1 MTCPLLWPAV
11 HLPFDSAFSRVVT
24 VPTPMRFF
32 LSLLA
37 DVIFLLGLAAI
48 VVGIALAGHGPLA
61 VCVAGAEMTVAGI
74 LLRSSLEPR
83 EEEGDGL

>member
-1 MTCPLLWPAV
+1 MK
-11 HLPFDSAFSRVVT
+11 RK
-24 VPTPMRFF
+24 RFF

-37 DVIFLLGLAAI
+37 DVIFLLGLAA

-61 VCVAGAEMTVAGI
+61 VCVAGAEMTVAGV

>member
-1 MTCPLLWPAV
+1 MK
-11 HLPFDSAFSRVVT
+11 RK
-24 VPTPMRFF
+24 RFF

-48 VVGIALAGHGPLA
+48 VVGIALAGHGR
-61 VCVAGAEMTVAGI
+61 VAGAEMTVAGV

>member
-1 MTCPLLWPAV
+1 MK
-11 HLPFDSAFSRVVT
+11 RK
-24 VPTPMRFF
+24 RFF

-37 DVIFLLGLAAI
+37 DVIFLLGLSAI
-48 VVGIALAGHGPLA
+48 VVGIALAGHGPLS
-61 VCVAGAEMTVAGI
+61 VCVAGAEMTVAGV

>member
-1 MTCPLLWPAV
+1 MK
-11 HLPFDSAFSRVVT
+11 RK
-24 VPTPMRFF
+24 RFF

-61 VCVAGAEMTVAGI
+61 VCVAGAEMTVAGV

-83 EEEGDGL
+83 AEEGDGL

>member
-1 MTCPLLWPAV
+1 MK
-11 HLPFDSAFSRVVT
+11 RK
-24 VPTPMRFF
+24 RFF

-61 VCVAGAEMTVAGI
+61 VCVAGV